1 MEIKSCE
8 TCKFGWNFN
17 CHETAC
23 GDCPAADE
31 FGLCRCAFVVDVKNC
46 PYYKKYEP
54 TPSASDTSLT
64 SKKYEPKG
72 SE

>member
-8 TCKFGWNFN
+8 TCKFEWNAH
-17 CHETAC
+17 CCETAC

-31 FGLCRCAFVVDVKNC
+31 FGLCRCVSIVVAEDVENC

-54 TPSASDTSLT
+54 TPSANVIS
-64 SKKYEPKG
+64 
-72 SE
+72 SEE